1 MINITFLK
9 TIVIGLILVIIQ
21 IIAIP
26 FISVEN
32 ILPFL
37 PILPLVYFT
46 LLNGQI
52 FGTVSGAIIGL
63 IFDIASG
70 GLLGGG
76 VLALSTAGFITGYFY
91 SENKIDINTR
101 SFWFIVYLFIATFI
115 FSFLY
120 ASLSANNPSVA
131 FLSLIFFEGLLP
143 AFYTSII
150 GALFYLFISKRD

>member
-1 MINITFLK
+1 MINIAFLK
-9 TIVIGLILVIIQ
+9 TVIFGLILILLQVLTV
-21 IIAIP
+21 P
-26 FISVEN
+26 FISIEN
-32 ILPFL
+32 IVPFL

-63 IFDIASG
+63 LFDIVSG

-91 SENKIDINTR
+91 GENKFDINTR
-101 SFWFIVYLFIATFI
+101 LFWFIVYLFTATFI

-120 ASLSANNPSVA
+120 ASLSPNNPNLT
-131 FLSLIFFEGLLP
+131 FLSLIIFEGLLP
-143 AFYTSII
+143 AVYTSII
-150 GALFYLFISKRD
+150 GTLFYLFISKRD